1 LTEPERD
8 SQDFQGE
15 SDTPEN
21 PVNKPEGSNTRRRP
35 SGPTAFDVTL
45 LKNDFQTLAELQG
58 HLNFEQFVTLFLDI
72 RSRLECPLGWTLEL
86 LRKFV
91 NFQGN
96 IRQVAE
102 SLGIPA
108 QANKVK
114 CRMRYLAR
122 RYGTRSLKSF
132 LNAARVYVYVCRKLR
147 WRMDYHCDRLG
158 AWCDCQFNCKQA
170 ARLCGMCAA
179 KTFQRYIARLRARFK
194 FA

>member
-1 LTEPERD
+1 M
-8 SQDFQGE
+8 
-15 SDTPEN
+15 
-21 PVNKPEGSNTRRRP
+21 
-35 SGPTAFDVTL
+35 
-45 LKNDFQTLAELQG
+45 LKGDFQTLADLQG
-58 HLNFEQFVTLFLDI
+58 HLTFESFVSLFMDI
-72 RSRLECPLGWTLEL
+72 RSRLECPTGWALEL

-108 QANKVK
+108 QADKVK

-132 LNAARVYVYVCRKLR
+132 LKAARVYVYVCRKLR

-158 AWCDCQFNCKQA
+158 AWCDCGFRCKQA

-179 KTFQRYIARLRARFK
+179 KTFQRYIKRLKARFG
-194 FA
+194 FSG